1 MRRLLGPI
9 LVGIGAFLV
18 VTGVLARFYAYPALA
33 VAPMDQNSV
42 TRLSAEGAT
51 ILDLS
56 TYKEVETDMSVVN
69 RTVGD
74 VKASEDAG
82 GDTIVWAGTTS
93 YRDQIG
99 NVRSRSAER
108 YAFDAHTGEAVNCC
122 GGFEETTDGEREEV
136 KRSGQISKYPF
147 GTEKKDYK
155 FWDATL
161 GQAVTT
167 KFVKEDEIDGLKVY
181 EFRYEVPT
189 TTVGTREIPPSLVGE
204 SGTEALEVDIQYSTV
219 TQHWVEPTTGVVID
233 RVSETAN
240 TLALDGETL
249 ITTSGGT
256 FQYTDKQVKDNV
268 DEYKGKASSLQAVQT
283 TVPVVG
289 IGLGLLLIL
298 GGVLIARRN
307 RNEAAPPATQA

>member
-42 TRLSAEGAT
+42 TKLSAEGAT

-56 TYKEVETDMSVVN
+56 TLKEVTTDMNVVN
-69 RTVGD
+69 KTVGD

-82 GDTIVWAGTTS
+82 DGIVVWAGTTS

-99 NVRSRSAER
+99 NIRSRSAER
-108 YAFDAHTGEAVNCC
+108 YAFDAHTGVAVNCC
-122 GGFEETTDGEREEV
+122 GSFESTTDGEETPV

-167 KFVKEDEIDGLKVY
+167 KFQKESEIDGLTVY
-181 EFRYEVPT
+181 EFKYEVPT
-189 TTVGTREIPPSLVGE
+189 TTVGTRDIPASLIGE
-204 SGTEALEVDIQYSTV
+204 TGTDPITADIQYSTV

-233 RVSETAN
+233 RVSDTQN
-240 TLALDGETL
+240 TLAVDGETK
-249 ITTSGGT
+249 ITTSGGV
-256 FQYTDKQVKDNV
+256 FSYTDEQVKENV
-268 DEYKGKASSLQAVQT
+268 DEYKGKASSLQMVQT
-283 TVPVVG
+283 TVPLVG
-289 IGLGLLLIL
+289 LVLGLLLII
-298 GGVLIARRN
+298 GGVLLARRQK
-307 RNEAAPPATQA
+307 NEGPDA